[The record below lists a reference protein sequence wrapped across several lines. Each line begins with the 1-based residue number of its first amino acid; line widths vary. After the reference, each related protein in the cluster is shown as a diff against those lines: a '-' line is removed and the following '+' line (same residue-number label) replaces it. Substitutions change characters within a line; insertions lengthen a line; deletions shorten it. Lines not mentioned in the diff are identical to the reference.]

1 MKKVTL
7 ILSAVVTLLTFVGCN
22 NSSAQNNK
30 QITSTMETIKTRKS
44 VRSYLDK
51 AVEPEKVKA
60 IAEAG
65 NMSAKAAKLSFYAIT
80 NPATLREVAET
91 AKEMMKNS
99 GNDFLAMRAGTPGF
113 DPIYNAPAIV
123 VVTAASSMPGFGNEI
138 NIASAGCAGE
148 NMLLAATALGLGS
161 CYTVSPTLAFANPT
175 LRAKV
180 GMGEDESPICV
191 IVFGYTDDTKP
202 HAPRPEN
209 PANIKYID

>member
-1 MKKVTL
+1 MKSKSFLFAAMVALMLMTACTGN
-7 ILSAVVTLLTFVGCN
+7 SQNTN
-22 NSSAQNNK
+22 NQTN
-30 QITSTMETIKTRKS
+30 STMETIKTRKS
-44 VRSYLDK
+44 VRSYMDK

-80 NPATLREVAET
+80 KPATLREVAET

-123 VVTAASSMPGFGNEI
+123 VVTAASSMPGFGNET

-148 NMLLAATALGLGS
+148 NMLLAATELGLGS
-161 CYTVSPTLAFANPT
+161 CYTVSPTLAFANPQ

-180 GMGEDESPICV
+180 GMDEDESPVCV